1 LFLTGVDVPGHSMHT
16 KAFPLPEVVD
26 LNSARSVAADLL
38 QHIDGS
44 AEPVVSSTG
53 VRQAG
58 VPLLQILVAAR
69 RRAEDLGKTFTVKA
83 DPDGTLARLL
93 TTYALDPILCGA
105 PADLLPPMPE
115 HRAKRT

>member
-1 LFLTGVDVPGHSMHT
+1 MRT

-38 QHIDGS
+38 LHIDGS
-44 AEPVVSSTG
+44 ARPVVSAAG
-53 VRQAG
+53 LRQAG

-69 RRAEDLGKTFTVKA
+69 RHAEGRGKTFTVTA
-83 DPDGTLARLL
+83 GSDGALARLL

-105 PADLLPPMPE
+105 SADLLPPLPE
-115 HRAKRT
+115 PPAKRT